1 MPRGNF
7 YRPESFISPAS
18 EYGLLRSATPDRT
31 VWLYARIPWSTALLD
46 GANDRKRND
55 AAQQLM
61 AFFDGLAN
69 QVTVAGMRYRY
80 MLQSEY
86 REFHL
91 LTGSMPVRYSP
102 PASMRDTDLG
112 RYQAQYYRSQK
123 VCKQFAV
130 IGVPLKLVG
139 DHSNNRK
146 PGMLQRAL
154 TWYDRMCYSV
164 ANGCPMFEEYLPDAH
179 NIERIM
185 LNAGLEPFTIMDE
198 QEREQLVAMM
208 ESWWVGRANSSAL
221 PILAENAH
229 VHFFPD
235 NATCAHAKNLYD
247 NGVDCTEWNIDEEY
261 PASICFA
268 RTADFNQSSITDPN
282 NLWIARL
289 MEVGRAGG
297 ANAVATSIRGKV
309 EPAKVTAD
317 QIRRNSRTIDES
329 IKERYEKGHEA
340 PGDMTEI
347 KERLDYKKAIYNTP
361 DMPPSIIDLSVATC
375 VAGNEQM
382 AIDALGVYPPT
393 SSSSI

>member
-198 QEREQLVAMM
+198 AGTRTAGRHDGIMVGGARQLVGPAYPGG
-208 ESWWVGRANSSAL
+208 ERTRAFL
-221 PILAENAH
+221 P
-229 VHFFPD
+229 
-235 NATCAHAKNLYD
+235 
-247 NGVDCTEWNIDEEY
+247 G
-261 PASICFA
+261 
-268 RTADFNQSSITDPN
+268 
-282 NLWIARL
+282 
-289 MEVGRAGG
+289 
-297 ANAVATSIRGKV
+297 
-309 EPAKVTAD
+309 
-317 QIRRNSRTIDES
+317 
-329 IKERYEKGHEA
+329 
-340 PGDMTEI
+340 
-347 KERLDYKKAIYNTP
+347 
-361 DMPPSIIDLSVATC
+361 
-375 VAGNEQM
+375 
-382 AIDALGVYPPT
+382 
-393 SSSSI
+393 

>member
-1 MPRGNF
+1 MCIRD
-7 YRPESFISPAS
+7 SFISPAS

-154 TWYDRMCYSV
+154 TWYDRMC
-164 ANGCPMFEEYLPDAH
+164 
-179 NIERIM
+179 
-185 LNAGLEPFTIMDE
+185 
-198 QEREQLVAMM
+198 
-208 ESWWVGRANSSAL
+208 
-221 PILAENAH
+221 
-229 VHFFPD
+229 
-235 NATCAHAKNLYD
+235 
-247 NGVDCTEWNIDEEY
+247 
-261 PASICFA
+261 
-268 RTADFNQSSITDPN
+268 
-282 NLWIARL
+282 
-289 MEVGRAGG
+289 
-297 ANAVATSIRGKV
+297 
-309 EPAKVTAD
+309 
-317 QIRRNSRTIDES
+317 
-329 IKERYEKGHEA
+329 
-340 PGDMTEI
+340 
-347 KERLDYKKAIYNTP
+347 
-361 DMPPSIIDLSVATC
+361 LSL
-375 VAGNEQM
+375 
-382 AIDALGVYPPT
+382 IH
-393 SSSSI
+393 I